1 MAKTPLTQPKLLAK
15 AVTVF
20 NAYIRNRDKALG
32 CISCSGP
39 VEQAGHYLNTKYS
52 AFRFNEMNVNGQC
65 IRCNMYEH
73 GNLIPYRKGLVKKY
87 GEDRVALLEGSMER
101 RAVHK
106 WSSLELEAIIALYKP
121 KAFKQLKDIYGKKET

>member
-1 MAKTPLTQPKLLAK
+1 MAKNSLPLPKLIAK
-15 AVTVF
+15 AQTVF
-20 NAYIRNRDKALG
+20 NAWVRNRDKALG

-73 GNLIPYRKGLVKKY
+73 GNLIAYRKGLVRRY

-101 RAVHK
+101 RNLHK
-106 WSSLELEAIIALYKP
+106 WDRLELEVIIQTYK
-121 KAFKQLKDIYGKKET
+121 LNGKKET